1 MGPGCLVCPWAVARP
16 RAVRAACCC
25 LWPRW
30 CSGRRRARPPA
41 RLGPHFVRRRASKPA
56 RALRSLRRPPHRRR
70 LVADMWLGASARCP
84 ASPRHRPLISHV
96 IPLRLVQ
103 SLNLHRWN
111 CNVFGVS
118 RKMTTINYVR
128 NLGGG
133 AAGSLI
139 GGWARR
145 LEAWPGPVPRRVPYP
160 QFRMQFPNTCSSS
173 LSEKPGISTITF
185 QSMKCAWGN
194 CMRMCAD
201 RASPPPT
208 GTAAWPSGPSGALHT
223 GGAWSLIGGSARR
236 IEARP
241 GPAAAHGHR
250 SRVPLLPVG
259 VTGVSRVEFLGCSGA
274 CCYKRR
280 QSKVFFVWI
289 SVPLLQTS
297 SIRGLFRRKWW
308 FLGLD

>member
-1 MGPGCLVCPWAVARP
+1 MSRQGAGTSVPAPLAYPAACWAGLLGVPVGGGPPASRP
-16 RAVRAACCC
+16 RCELRSARRLEAWPGSAAAHRHRDQA
-25 LWPRW
+25 P
-30 CSGRRRARPPA
+30 SPPA
-41 RLGPHFVRRRASKPA
+41 GVAAWPSGPSG
-56 RALRSLRRPPHRRR
+56 ALHTGGAVSLTC
-70 LVADMWLGASARCP
+70 ACASARCP
-84 ASPRHRPLISHV
+84 ARPRHCPLISHV
-96 IPLRLVQ
+96 IPLRRVQ

-118 RKMTTINYVR
+118 RKMTTKNYVR

-133 AAGSLI
+133 
-139 GGWARR
+139 
-145 LEAWPGPVPRRVPYP
+145 
-160 QFRMQFPNTCSSS
+160 
-173 LSEKPGISTITF
+173 
-185 QSMKCAWGN
+185 
-194 CMRMCAD
+194 
-201 RASPPPT
+201 
-208 GTAAWPSGPSGALHT
+208 
-223 GGAWSLIGGSARR
+223 GAWSLICGSARR

>member
-1 MGPGCLVCPWAVARP
+1 MLCGVTATLGSNPSATATAARPHWGRAVLLCLACMCGVLVAPLVFRAPEGPAVGPGCLVCPWAVARP

-133 AAGSLI
+133 
-139 GGWARR
+139 
-145 LEAWPGPVPRRVPYP
+145 
-160 QFRMQFPNTCSSS
+160 
-173 LSEKPGISTITF
+173 
-185 QSMKCAWGN
+185 
-194 CMRMCAD
+194 
-201 RASPPPT
+201 
-208 GTAAWPSGPSGALHT
+208 
-223 GGAWSLIGGSARR
+223 GAWSLICGSARR

-289 SVPLLQTS
+289 SDPLLRTS
-297 SIRGLFRRKWW
+297 SIRGLFR
-308 FLGLD
+308 